1 MAKQVENAN
10 VIDLLSSKKKAH
22 IKLIGNALYQNR
34 ILSMYNDASREY
46 VLSVNFKNLVK
57 AIQIAS
63 NCIEENNLEVQLLNI
78 KYWEVHAKDFYDLRE
93 NGTEI

>member
-34 ILSMYNDASREY
+34 ILSIYNTKSGY
-46 VLSVNFKNLVK
+46 FVLTVNFKNLIK

-63 NCIEENNLEVQLLNI
+63 QCIQENNLEVQLLNI
-78 KYWEVHAKDFYDLRE
+78 KYWEVHAKEFYDSRD

>member
-1 MAKQVENAN
+1 MAKQVENVN

-22 IKLIGNALYQNR
+22 VKLIGNALYQNR

-63 NCIEENNLEVQLLNI
+63 KCIEENNLEVQLLNI
-78 KYWEVHAKDFYDLRE
+78 KYWEVHAKEFYNSRNNDYSV
-93 NGTEI
+93 

>member
-22 IKLIGNALYQNR
+22 IKLIGNVLYQNR
-34 ILSMYNDASREY
+34 ILSMYNTKSRDF
-46 VLSVNFKNLVK
+46 VLTVNFKNLIK

-63 NCIEENNLEVQLLNI
+63 KCIQENNLEVQLLNL
-78 KYWEVHAKDFYDLRE
+78 KYWEVHAKEFYKSRNDDYSV
-93 NGTEI
+93 

>member
-22 IKLIGNALYQNR
+22 IKLIGNDLYQNR

-63 NCIEENNLEVQLLNI
+63 KCIEENNLEVQLLNI

>member
-1 MAKQVENAN
+1 MAKQVENTN
-10 VIDLLSSKKKAH
+10 VIDLLGSKKKAH

-63 NCIEENNLEVQLLNI
+63 KVIKENNLEVQLLNI